1 MEPESDIVS
10 EADSV
15 DGLGDSDEIVFS
27 LLKGAE
33 SHKGGVD
40 SRGEDRSQK
49 EAGSRDGGEDAHK
62 PQNDT
67 RDQNVTNDNKDTT
80 SSYLIKIKG
89 HGGSS
94 NMVDSSTQ
102 TEEEY
107 FTNTATPN
115 APLPQLRSTTL
126 KTTATPQLTASQL
139 PQSLAQA
146 YKLPQMGTTQPA
158 KKVTIPSSKESAE
171 VRPSLRLLEASSISE
186 PNKTDA
192 LQLVR
197 FPSAKRPLSAF
208 ISSLP
213 EYKAMIKPQHT
224 RSYSADGS
232 YPPHVRTAQATRR
245 LMTLYN
251 GFNRSE
257 VMKKFHEQ
265 YSEKAPD
272 LREYSIREGKRH
284 VICGSN
290 AYYFH

>member
-1 MEPESDIVS
+1 MEQESDSVS

-15 DGLGDSDEIVFS
+15 DGLGDSDGIVFS

-102 TEEEY
+102 TEDEY

-115 APLPQLRSTTL
+115 APLPQLRNTTL
-126 KTTATPQLTASQL
+126 KTTATPQLTASQ
-139 PQSLAQA
+139 PTQSPAQA
-146 YKLPQMGTTQPA
+146 YKLPQTGTSHPA
-158 KKVTIPSSKESAE
+158 KKVTIPSSKESAGA
-171 VRPSLRLLEASSISE
+171 SLRLLEASSISE
-186 PNKTDA
+186 SNKTDA
-192 LQLVR
+192 SQLVR

-208 ISSLP
+208 IGSLP
-213 EYKAMIKPQHT
+213 EYKATMKPQHT